1 MRLTTE
7 REALTRAVAAAAR
20 LAGKNSTRPVLA
32 CLRLSAV
39 DTSLLVDATDLSIS
53 VRSRVPAAVSAGGEA
68 LVDAARLRTI
78 LAALD
83 GAEVELSLEAHALT
97 IACEGR
103 RFVAVVAEPEEF
115 PSLSFGG
122 DGQGVEMGAGE
133 LSGALERT
141 AFSAAQQGMRYA
153 LNGVCLDPTGFAV
166 ATDGKRL
173 AVAKMPQHGGPS
185 VVLPTAAAE
194 LIAATIYGT
203 ATVSVGKDRVAV
215 RSGGIEVSAQVVQ
228 GRFPPWREV
237 LPDAAK
243 VPHEIAVD
251 AKELGDAL
259 KSAKAMT
266 SKDSFAVRMT
276 FAANLITLSSRVPGV
291 GDGRVT
297 CEATCT
303 GEAAEVAI
311 NPAYLLEALKAAGE
325 RATLRTGDKGL
336 PMMIEGEDGW
346 RGVVMPIDLT

>member
-1 MRLTTE
+1 MKLTTE
-7 REALTRAVAAAAR
+7 LETLTRAVSAAAR
-20 LAGKNSTRPVLA
+20 LAGKNTTRPVLA
-32 CLRLSAV
+32 CLRLSALGSEV
-39 DTSLLVDATDLSIS
+39 LVDATDLSIS
-53 VRSRVPAAVSAGGEA
+53 VRSRVTAMVSAGGEA
-68 LVDAARLRTI
+68 LVDADRLRTI

-83 GAEVELSLEAHALT
+83 GEKVELSLEAHALT

-115 PSLSFGG
+115 PPLSFGG
-122 DGQGVEMGAGE
+122 DGAGVEMGAGE
-133 LSGALERT
+133 LSGALKRT
-141 AFSAAQQGMRYA
+141 AFAAAQQGMRYA
-153 LNGVCLDPTGFAV
+153 LNGVCLDPSGFAV

-173 AVAKMPQHGGPS
+173 AVARMTVHSGPS

-203 ATVSVGKDRVAV
+203 ATVCVGKDRVAV

-243 VPHEIAVD
+243 VPHEIVVG
-251 AKELGDAL
+251 AKGLSDAL

-276 FAANLITLSSRVPGV
+276 FGPDLITLSSRVPGV
-291 GDGRVT
+291 GGGRVT
-297 CEATCT
+297 CAATCT
-303 GEAAEVAI
+303 GEAAEIAV

-325 RATLRTGDKGL
+325 RATLRVGDKVS

-346 RGVVMPIDLT
+346 RGVVMPLDLI